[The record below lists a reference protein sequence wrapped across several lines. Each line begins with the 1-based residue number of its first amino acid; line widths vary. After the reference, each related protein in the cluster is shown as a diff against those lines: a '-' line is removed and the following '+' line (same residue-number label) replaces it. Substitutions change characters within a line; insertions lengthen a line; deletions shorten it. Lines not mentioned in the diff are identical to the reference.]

1 MSAAQQV
8 DVEVRDGFAAV
19 RAVID
24 DRAETCLGY
33 PELARHF
40 SCGEQKMT
48 ENFLIRRAGF
58 AESGNGFTGND
69 QDMRGGLRRNIPEGT
84 TDLIAVDDVRRDL
97 TVVNF
102 FKKRFHVGVRIT
114 AKAGIASSGN
124 G

>member
-24 DRAETCLGY
+24 DGAETCFSQTK
-33 PELARHF
+33 LARHF
-40 SCGEQKMT
+40 SCSEQKMT
-48 ENFLIRRAGF
+48 ENFLIRRVCL
-58 AESGNGFTGND
+58 AESGNGFAGND
-69 QDMRGGLRRNIPEGT
+69 QDVGGCLWRNIPEGT